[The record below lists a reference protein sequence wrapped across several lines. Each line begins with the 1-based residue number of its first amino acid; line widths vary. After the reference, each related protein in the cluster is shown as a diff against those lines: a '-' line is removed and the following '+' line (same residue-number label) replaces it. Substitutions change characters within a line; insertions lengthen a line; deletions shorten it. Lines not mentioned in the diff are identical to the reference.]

1 MKSAG
6 IQHAD
11 AARAL
16 TAKALSLGVAIVV
29 ALATI
34 GQAQAIGLG
43 AIEVKSQLGKPFVA
57 EIPVTLST
65 PDEAID
71 LSVRLAS
78 PEAFARVGLPPRD
91 LSANLT
97 FTLIKN
103 ASGQTVIRITTP
115 QPMTDPYVSFL
126 LEANWG
132 RGKMVR
138 EYTALLDPPRTTAV
152 RRVPMSAP
160 VVQSTPL
167 PRPMPMPPPPVT
179 QPSVAPM
186 PAPPPLVA
194 RNPVPPP
201 AAPPQLAPRPPAPPP
216 PAPGSILDVPPTE
229 PAMAERPKPIPLRPP
244 PPLAAP
250 PPPIAVQPMPQSEPE
265 MEALPPPEPP
275 EPLVQ
280 APPPQPMQSFDPM
293 PQAMPEPTP
302 PPVEPMPMP
311 AAGPDSYT
319 VMRGDTLSR
328 VATQTRP
335 DVSLNRMMIAL
346 QRANP
351 DAFISQNINLLKSGS
366 VLRIPPNEEAQTLSA
381 DESNLLVQQQVESW
395 RQASR
400 PQLQARVDTASSKA
414 GVIDQVADVAEQP
427 AEVEPKPAAKAKAKV
442 AVAKAEPSKIDSS
455 DSASAPSAKKTK
467 SAQVAQ
473 AHLEIVAPTGK
484 GARSNQTGAS
494 EGGSGSELR
503 AELAQTKENLAAR
516 TAEIGELK
524 SRLSDL
530 EKMQQNNQTL
540 LSMKDSKLAE
550 MQQRLAE
557 LESKQPN
564 GAAATA
570 SVDPSGTTGAAEA
583 AAGTASLDSNTLAT
597 ASTDSAAATT
607 PPPTTDTTAIPASS
621 TTATSTPPAA
631 TTSETSVETPWYL
644 RPLVLIGGGLL
655 LLGGLLALLLR
666 GKRPAEPMPGRY
678 NASALAAS
686 IESARNG
693 DADSEQPEYEDDL
706 EPFDDEAAHSPVA
719 DPVVAPGA
727 AVADVERGARPY
739 WTSAYDV
746 DSTRAQPEPTVQEAE
761 LDADPVLDETPIVE
775 PVQPA
780 PMVETV
786 QTEAPVAWTPEA
798 VAPTAVA
805 EDDWDLEA
813 DAISATTT
821 TAQHAAVD
829 DFDTEDQSVATK
841 IELARAYIDIGD
853 MEGARG
859 MLEEVLMEGTDH
871 QRDDAFKL
879 LETLD

>member
-6 IQHAD
+6 IQND
-11 AARAL
+11 AAARTC
-16 TAKALSLGVAIVV
+16 TAKASSLGVAIVV

-65 PDEAID
+65 PDEAND

-97 FTLIKN
+97 FNLIKN

-152 RRVPMSAP
+152 RRVPISAP
-160 VVQSTPL
+160 MVQSTPL
-167 PRPMPMPPPPVT
+167 PRPATMPPPPVT
-179 QPSVAPM
+179 QPSAAPM
-186 PAPPPLVA
+186 PAPLVE
-194 RNPVPPP
+194 RTPVPPP
-201 AAPPQLAPRPPAPPP
+201 TAPPT
-216 PAPGSILDVPPTE
+216 PAPGSIMDVTPVE
-229 PAMAERPKPIPLRPP
+229 PAMAAQPKPIPLRPAP
-244 PPLAAP
+244 PTAP
-250 PPPIAVQPMPQSEPE
+250 PPPIAVQPMPQSAPE
-265 MEALPPPEPP
+265 MEALPPP

-319 VMRGDTLSR
+319 VMLGDTLSR
-328 VATQTRP
+328 IAAQTRP

-400 PQLQARVDTASSKA
+400 PQLQASVETDSSKSA
-414 GVIDQVADVAEQP
+414 PIDKAADVAQRP
-427 AEVEPKPAAKAKAKV
+427 APVEPKPAAKAKAKV
-442 AVAKAEPSKIDSS
+442 AVAKAEPSKIDST
-455 DSASAPSAKKTK
+455 DSASAPPAKKTK

-473 AHLEIVAPTGK
+473 AHLEIMAPTGK

-564 GAAATA
+564 GAAPTA
-570 SVDPSGTTGAAEA
+570 NAEPNGTTAAADA
-583 AAGTASLDSNTLAT
+583 AAGTAPVDSAASAS

-607 PPPTTDTTAIPASS
+607 PPTTTPPTTTAISAVPAAS
-621 TTATSTPPAA
+621 ATSISTPPAA
-631 TTSETSVETPWYL
+631 IASETSVETPWYL

-693 DADSEQPEYEDDL
+693 NADSDQPEYEDEDDL
-706 EPFDDEAAHSPVA
+706 EAFEDKAAHDPVA
-719 DPVVAPGA
+719 DAVVAPGA
-727 AVADVERGARPY
+727 PVPDVERGARPY

-746 DSTRAQPEPTVQEAE
+746 DSTRVQPEPTVQEAE
-761 LDADPVLDETPIVE
+761 LDADPVLNEAPIVE
-775 PVQPA
+775 PVQEA
-780 PMVETV
+780 PMVEPV
-786 QTEAPVAWTPEA
+786 QAEAPVAWAPEA
-798 VAPTAVA
+798 VAPAAVA

-813 DAISATTT
+813 EAASATAI
-821 TAQHAAVD
+821 TAQHPAVPH
-829 DFDTEDQSVATK
+829 FDTEDQSVATK

-853 MEGARG
+853 LEGARG
-859 MLEEVLMEGTDH
+859 MLEEVLMEGTDN
-871 QRDDAFKL
+871 QREDAFKL